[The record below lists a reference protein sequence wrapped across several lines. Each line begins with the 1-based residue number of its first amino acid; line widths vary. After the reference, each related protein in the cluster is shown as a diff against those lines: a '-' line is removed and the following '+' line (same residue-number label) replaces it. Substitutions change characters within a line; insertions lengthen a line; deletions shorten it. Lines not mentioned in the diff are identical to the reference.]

1 MPSHAMT
8 PEELKAIIRQC
19 FREEQ
24 ATIREAIREE
34 LKDAGLSLGD
44 KEDNKAAADDFRFLR
59 SIRIKFEGAA
69 AKVGGAIILAF
80 VGGFVWLIVEAG
92 KLLWAQR

>member
-1 MPSHAMT
+1 MTIHTMT
-8 PEELKAIIRQC
+8 PDELKAIIRQC

-59 SIRIKFEGAA
+59 SIRVKFESAS
-69 AKVGGAIILAF
+69 AKVGGAVILAV
-80 VGGFVWLIVEAG
+80 VGGFVWLVVEAG
-92 KLLWAQR
+92 KMFWAQR